1 MVNLWIKWF
10 LVPLHY
16 SFLKYHI
23 PMYGRHLAFSLWNFW
38 MASPSCH
45 FTLVKKSFNS
55 YHFITYVSLD
65 SINMRN
71 FMACCVIPMTTLGF
85 PNTWWKPY
93 KSIQSDTVYS
103 VLILHCVQWKAQ
115 SHQIAFPSDASG
127 NSWVS
132 RLCALLL
139 VLATKSEVPIISFRH
154 PLLPTSG
161 SITHYNLSQV
171 SE

>member
-1 MVNLWIKWF
+1 MINLWIKWF

-23 PMYGRHLAFSLWNFW
+23 PMYGRNLAFSLWNFW

-45 FTLVKKSFNS
+45 FTLVKKSFNIC
-55 YHFITYVSLD
+55 HFITCVSLE

-71 FMACCVIPMTTLGF
+71 FMAFCVIPMTALGF
-85 PNTWWKPY
+85 PNTRWKPY
-93 KSIQSDTVYS
+93 KSIQSDSLLS
-103 VLILHCVQWKAQ
+103 VNFTQCTMKGSIPPNCLPFKCQWQ
-115 SHQIAFPSDASG
+115 LL
-127 NSWVS
+127 VS
-132 RLCALLL
+132 RQCALLL

-154 PLLPTSG
+154 PLLPTSR

-171 SE
+171 SG